1 MKTIKTNISKL
12 LFELI
17 DVYVRAKCEDDHEL
31 TLFKTM
37 FEQSSNSTITMTD
50 EEFNLLK
57 EICSEVA
64 HMYTYTT
71 MHPSTKRG
79 YQQLRNKLKAL

>member
-17 DVYVRAKCEDDHEL
+17 DVYVRAKCEDNQEL
-31 TLFKTM
+31 TLFETM
-37 FEQSSNSTITMTD
+37 FGQSSNKNIVMSDD
-50 EEFNLLK
+50 EFELLK
-57 EICSEVA
+57 EICRELA
-64 HMYTYTT
+64 HKHTYDT

-79 YQQLRNKLKAL
+79 FQILYNKLLVL